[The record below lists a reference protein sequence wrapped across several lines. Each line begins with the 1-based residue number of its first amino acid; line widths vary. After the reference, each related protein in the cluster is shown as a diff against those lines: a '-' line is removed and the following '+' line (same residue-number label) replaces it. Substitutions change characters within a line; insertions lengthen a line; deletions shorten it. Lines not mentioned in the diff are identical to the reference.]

1 MPPAALVVCLLG
13 APAGCALPAR
23 GAAGPGPVLYV
34 ANSGDGTLT
43 PLAAASGQPAGPPL
57 PGGPAPAQVAA
68 GPPGHLLVVAAAPGA
83 DGPLTHVAAGG
94 PDRRARPLPLGEP
107 AEDAYLA
114 GAGGPAAVVA
124 YHRPR
129 PPAGAAAAPRCRL
142 ALVDARAGAVTRT
155 HTVCGARE
163 RVTGLAFEEGP
174 AGPVAYVGLQDT
186 AAGGGPPGDPAG
198 GGHRVVALDAAR
210 GVPLAVRP
218 TAGVPSLLVLAPAG
232 ERDGTRLYAVETLAG
247 PEDDPP
253 RPARGRLLLLDP
265 ATLVVVR
272 QWPLDYRPAGL
283 AVAPD
288 GGRAYLLLEATVRAL
303 DLATGADRLLARLP
317 ERALGLAVTRDR
329 VYAVGPDGPGVWAL
343 RRRDGR
349 LLATLPVGRGPVA
362 LALSGAA

>member
-1 MPPAALVVCLLG
+1 M
-13 APAGCALPAR
+13 
-23 GAAGPGPVLYV
+23 LYV
-34 ANSGDGTLT
+34 ANSRDGTLT

-57 PGGPAPAQVAA
+57 PGGPAPAQITA
-68 GPPGHLLVVAAAPGA
+68 GPAGHLLVAAAAPGA
-83 DGPLTHVAAGG
+83 DGPLTHVAADG
-94 PDRRARPLPLGEP
+94 PARRARPLPLGEP

-142 ALVDARAGAVTRT
+142 ALVDARAGAVART
-155 HTVCGARE
+155 HTICGARE
-163 RVTGLAFEEGP
+163 RVTGLAFAEGP
-174 AGPVAYVGLQDT
+174 AGPVAYVGLQASAPD
-186 AAGGGPPGDPAG
+186 AGAGAGPPGGPGGSAG
-198 GGHRVVALDAAR
+198 GEHRVVALDAVR

-265 ATLVVVR
+265 ATLEVER
-272 QWPLDYRPAGL
+272 QWPHDYRPAGL

-288 GGRAYLLLEATVRAL
+288 GGRAYLLLEATVRTL